1 MLHICLSLMFKCL
14 VFQALWA
21 CASEEILLVHLLLDL
36 DMWLTS
42 DVIFSEALFVLS
54 LALSFVS
61 LSVYLVKYST
71 FGLTKTL
78 IQIGSTISSPGQL
91 SSLN

>member
-1 MLHICLSLMFKCL
+1 M
-14 VFQALWA
+14 
-21 CASEEILLVHLLLDL
+21 LVHLLLVL

-42 DVIFSEALFVLS
+42 DVIFSEALFVLP
-54 LALSFVS
+54 LALSFIS
-61 LSVYLVKYST
+61 LSVYLVKYTT

-78 IQIGSTISSPGQL
+78 IQIGSTIFSLGQL

>member
-1 MLHICLSLMFKCL
+1 M
-14 VFQALWA
+14 
-21 CASEEILLVHLLLDL
+21 LVHLLLDL

-42 DVIFSEALFVLS
+42 DVMLSEALFVLS